1 MSDSSG
7 WLFHTELSV
16 SNLER
21 LVIIE
26 THVFGAGGEIRIE

>member
-1 MSDSSG
+1 MSGSSG

-26 THVFGAGGEIRIE
+26 THVIGAGGGIRLE